1 MEERKVKESGKKR
14 TADGC
19 DWLDEAYTEKS
30 FSGAGAGDYTLEKVL
45 RLAELCKIG
54 GSSTTTPTGAQ
65 DQGMA
70 SIKKGNTLTSKIVSK

>member
-1 MEERKVKESGKKR
+1 MKESGKKR

-54 GSSTTTPTGAQ
+54 GSSRTAPTRAQ
-65 DQGMA
+65 DQDVA
-70 SIKKGNTLTSKIVSK
+70 SIKKGNTLTSEIVSK